1 MMENT
6 IYNRFKQIAASQPDA
21 IAIVENGR
29 KITYSQLDSLA
40 DAITTLF
47 PKKHAGR
54 VGIVMNHGIE
64 MIASI
69 LAVLKSGAA
78 YVPAEPSFPPERIKF
93 MMEEADVDFIIVSP
107 GVNCL
112 LYTSPSPRD

>member
-47 PKKHAGR
+47 PKN
-54 VGIVMNHGIE
+54 M
-64 MIASI
+64 
-69 LAVLKSGAA
+69 
-78 YVPAEPSFPPERIKF
+78 PEGS
-93 MMEEADVDFIIVSP
+93 E
-107 GVNCL
+107 
-112 LYTSPSPRD
+112 